1 MRKSIKELKD
11 RIFYM
16 LGFNFLV
23 FCVFNTIKP
32 TAVNNKVAWLL
43 VILGVLIPTEV
54 FFVGKV
60 SNSIWRVSA
69 LASVLAVITA
79 AILLILLNGI
89 SRLWFTIILISVAG
103 ILGFIISIVEWKIRS
118 RHIEKINKRLLE
130 LNRSNDEK

>member
-1 MRKSIKELKD
+1 
-11 RIFYM
+11 M

-60 SNSIWRVSA
+60 SNSIWKVSA
-69 LASVLAVITA
+69 LASVLAFVTA
-79 AILLILLNGI
+79 AVLLILFNGI
-89 SRLWFTIILISVAG
+89 NRLWFTIIILSVGG

-118 RHIEKINKRLLE
+118 RHIEKINKKLSE
-130 LNRSNDEK
+130 LNGGDNE

>member
-69 LASVLAVITA
+69 LASILAFVTA
-79 AILLILLNGI
+79 TVLLISFNGI
-89 SRLWFTIILISVAG
+89 KRLWFTVIILSVGG

-118 RHIEKINKRLLE
+118 RHIERINQKLSE
-130 LNRSNDEK
+130 LNGADNE